1 MAGVTQ
7 PFPSLSTPIGYPM
20 LAEHI
25 GNHPDCASF
34 RIFAALNARNILYL
48 QAELLE
54 LEGEIKDV
62 ERNDHQLSQ
71 REGGPGQNIAE
82 TWYWLGGKGKTE
94 QSKKQLNLILRL
106 REVLHQ
112 YS

>member
-1 MAGVTQ
+1 M
-7 PFPSLSTPIGYPM
+7 GYPM

-25 GNHPDCASF
+25 GNHTNLASF

-54 LEGEIKDV
+54 LESEIKDI
-62 ERNDHQLSQ
+62 EQRDHKLSQ
-71 REGGPGQNIAE
+71 REGGPGNNITE
-82 TWYWLGGKGKTE
+82 TWYWLGGKGKPDKSEE
-94 QSKKQLNLILRL
+94 QLSLILRL
-106 REVLHQ
+106 RKVLPQ